1 MVRIP
6 TRQSMVYPP
15 TAPPSTTSTTSV
27 PTPTQTQTQEAWAQE
42 AWSQKQAQEAQQD
55 GAQAIPGVP
64 PPPPTS
70 GSYAVEA
77 VGAVEAAEYLVDVP
91 DDVFPGEDFRTV
103 LEGRE
108 VTVKCPD
115 ITQIGQRIVVALMPS
130 DSIVC

>member
-1 MVRIP
+1 
-6 TRQSMVYPP
+6 MVYPP

-64 PPPPTS
+64 PPPPPPPPLTS